1 VTEQDQTMFASF
13 ALMGILQRVDPA
25 NANRAHFC
33 DLAWGWADAMVEAG
47 ARRDRARDG
56 QLDEA
61 PALPLTPADAGG
73 GTTATTATATT
84 SDR

>member
-47 ARRDRARDG
+47 ARRDRALADVA
-56 QLDEA
+56 A
-61 PALPLTPADAGG
+61 PALPLTPSAGDTSST
-73 GTTATTATATT
+73 TTAT
-84 SDR
+84 SER